1 MNMTAVHL
9 PVEGTII
16 PAFELPRAGGGR
28 VRVRGYRGRRSLAI
42 YFLHGADCAPC
53 RDQITAIVPR
63 YGDFA
68 LASAEPLV
76 ILPDSLEAAET
87 FRSELSV
94 PFPVLSDGDGSVRRR
109 YGLDTEAAVLV
120 CDRFGT
126 PALWQCAGPDH
137 ALPDHEAVLREVEYL
152 GYTCSGSCSTPIWW
166 GQKPL

>member
-1 MNMTAVHL
+1 MTAVHP
-9 PVEGTII
+9 PVEGNLI

-42 YFLHGADCAPC
+42 YFLHGVGCGPC
-53 RDQITAIVPR
+53 RDLIAAIVPR

-76 ILPDSLEAAET
+76 IVPDSLEAAELL
-87 FRSELSV
+87 RAELSL
-94 PFPVLSDGDGSVRRR
+94 PFPVLADHDGNARRR
-109 YGLDTEAAVLV
+109 YGLDAEAALLV

-126 PALWQCAGPDH
+126 PVLWQHAGPDH
-137 ALPDHEAVLREVEYL
+137 TLADQDAVLREVEYL
-152 GYTCSGSCSTPIWW
+152 GYTCSGGCSTPIWW